1 MPDSLNKKIIEL
13 ENKFSILITKF
24 KKLEAINE
32 NLKKEITDKEIDLI
46 LYKFNNTG
54 DKNLGVLTSD
64 EKLNLKEDQKR
75 RINVFQIKG
84 LRQILKM
91 PTTFGQL
98 ERGQKPSWDTDRIF
112 RLVNAKINQLEI
124 RINPTGF
131 SEKIKR

>member
-46 LYKFNNTG
+46 LYKFNKTG

-64 EKLNLKEDQKR
+64 EKSNLKEEIDSTIEELDIL
-75 RINVFQIKG
+75 INNIK
-84 LRQILKM
+84 
-91 PTTFGQL
+91 
-98 ERGQKPSWDTDRIF
+98 E
-112 RLVNAKINQLEI
+112 
-124 RINPTGF
+124 
-131 SEKIKR
+131 

>member
-64 EKLNLKEDQKR
+64 EKSNLK
-75 RINVFQIKG
+75 I
-84 LRQILKM
+84 M
-91 PTTFGQL
+91 S
-98 ERGQKPSWDTDRIF
+98 KPS
-112 RLVNAKINQLEI
+112 N
-124 RINPTGF
+124 
-131 SEKIKR
+131 